1 MDSQAA
7 SPAAFFPTKTN
18 DQMPHSI
25 LNLTDLVSYCTLSP
39 IRCAAF
45 AEAAS
50 VCLES
55 QEHQSG
61 TRISVSG
68 NYNTGFYLTW
78 TTLDDNTK
86 SSYILEEAVEDGA
99 YGLAILVIRQLT
111 PYKVIKQSFRGTGF
125 DYWLGEHDDFPP
137 FQEKARLEVS
147 GILKG
152 TAGQLNWRMNEKI
165 KQTTKSD
172 GTKKPA
178 FIAIVEFSQPI
189 CKIIKR

>member
-152 TAGQLNWRMNEKI
+152 TKSQVNQRLKEKLIQTRKSDNFNLPAYVIIIEFSNPQIKI
-165 KQTTKSD
+165 K
-172 GTKKPA
+172 
-178 FIAIVEFSQPI
+178 
-189 CKIIKR
+189 KR